1 MQKKVLSLLLA
12 AALLLSSIPAALA
25 QQVESAEKSWR
36 QSFSGLG
43 QNAVPDT
50 MLLGGVPANYAG
62 AETLPE
68 EQKNIAVT
76 KGENGLFGK
85 KSDDTAFSVTTAW
98 DGSTLPT
105 IAPDTA
111 AYSGVTLKND
121 AGSDDKTA
129 ILPGITAL
137 AADDVVHISFEY
149 ALNNY
154 ASARQVKLRT
164 RPTSKVVSDTSS
176 VFLSFAQGTGALK
189 VFGKDADGFV
199 MPLDQWVRFD
209 CIFKE
214 PKRTGGSFADVYA
227 NGRLIAQDIT
237 FDARSGKPMDVIDP
251 LTGIATLV
259 FTFPMGQV
267 DGVYPETKTF
277 VDNFSIDI
285 GKNLPQI
292 TDVNLTHSD
301 AQINGNINNEA
312 KTVQLPSSVTAAAFL
327 DGLNM
332 EVELVDANGIIQ
344 SGGEPVRS
352 GYIRVPHGDGDYFY
366 NLTVFEQSFY
376 LKEDFTGKTVTSA
389 EELAQNT
396 DLTAIGSGVSVTV
409 QTQTSL
415 GGRDNDDVSVA
426 VTADGFTGAEG
437 EEAALAWEPDAT
449 VSSDKI
455 TVEQAVLLK
464 PGAYAQ
470 LQAIFGGTTGG
481 GKSIAA
487 FTEDHKI
494 FVNGTDSGLTW
505 EENRFYRVAA
515 AIDRT
520 AGTWSVYVNGAAA
533 VENVPVGLDGIESL
547 AGLKNLVYPAEGST
561 AAAVFDD
568 FKIHSGEYVPGA
580 DRIVVA
586 ASTDDCILSGKTVYI
601 LSGTDREQLAGYLS
615 LDNCILDAVYTDATL
630 TQKVT
635 DTTLSDGNVLL
646 FTNPI
651 RTVYEGYTISVLQ
664 DVLGIESSSYAFD
677 NLART
682 VSAPVG
688 MPAGEFY
695 KEVTLYSGH
704 TGQIVDAQGTTVAAD
719 HKIQLGSDWKYRVSY
734 QNMAADYTLETAYV
748 NETFDALAG
757 QKLFT
762 SGERYQGL
770 RLDMSKIGGSAEN
783 AFLEGVKDGEENVA
797 RFYSNASKP
806 ASDAKITLRL
816 DNIAPAKSQSPF
828 ALTWDMK
835 ASDLLG
841 LNSIVFRYTHKDG
854 TPDKYYNFLNIQGG
868 NVEFAGS
875 NVGTYEADE
884 WVRVAIVVS
893 PGSSATRMYLNG
905 QKVWDRTVGF
915 FQKTCGHIDDI
926 IITHGVTD
934 GKRETQMDNIAF
946 YPVYNL
952 DAYDASAMDS
962 SASSTY
968 DIIGKDK
975 TITGYGPA
983 TVETFLGLFAFP
995 EGAAKQVVTADGTPL
1010 GAQDAVTEGMT
1021 LVVTSAD
1028 GQYSTRYPIGAR
1040 MRIETAL
1047 NIDGRQMGYLVE
1059 GPANATAQVY
1069 SALPQEM
1076 KLSLAYT
1083 NTADP
1088 AKNNEAADQKTVSGE
1103 ATFDTGVVA
1112 QVANVE
1118 GETLAMRLTDPATG
1132 KDLVASVTL
1141 TYTGQLDLGS
1151 EIMAAKNG
1159 ATSIVTLTMDD
1170 GVQGYVEKF
1179 NNLYKTYGLRG
1190 TSMVWADRLSS
1201 NQAFYQRIFDEG
1213 YIDLGSHSKTH
1224 TTLTNS
1230 VTDEVR
1236 HAELDGAQSEMRA
1249 MFPGQEVITYAPA
1262 DNKLDDRSAAIAKET
1277 YWAIRQ
1283 GKRGFNSLSPADSGI
1298 GGWYDLKIQGV
1309 YNPVNQAGEDCSLD
1323 DLLDIA
1329 AAEPM
1334 WMIEMFHGLDGG
1346 FGAVST
1352 AVATQHFAKMGKM
1365 QDEGKIWVASFPEAT
1380 KYIRERQNTVIEDVA
1395 TENDRT
1401 VTLTMAGL
1409 PEDIF
1414 CDPLTVKS
1422 EVPAG
1427 WTYAKV
1433 TQGGAVQAPEIV
1445 AENGRYYIYYNA
1457 IPNKGGIKIENVAEK
1472 PMISITGL
1480 KIISAGELT
1489 QNAGATSAVTF
1500 TAETTPAGNVDD
1512 TGIGWYVNGARQ
1524 ADFDGNLE
1532 FVFTPQ
1538 EVGTYTVY
1546 ALDSKTGIRSGEKTI
1561 TVREPGLQ
1569 FEDDFNGYGDAVT
1582 VPSQNWY
1589 SNAEVGLAAV
1599 SLDDKDKAAVFGY
1612 IESTKY
1618 PALHKTANA
1627 AVGTPLVYRAK
1638 VRLDNNGTNKQ
1649 AFYLEMRNSKTG
1661 NVAANR
1667 KTVFKISGDT
1677 ISSVTGE
1684 AKAKIPIGKWLS
1696 FSVCIVPGEEG
1707 ANSKIRVSLSSP
1719 DLTNLD
1725 GGEKG
1730 KDIVFEDEVSL
1741 DVIGIFTN
1749 GTCNML
1755 FNNDFSKAN
1764 DQAKTYLDDVR
1775 IYNPNPLRLTA
1786 PSDPV
1791 DPGSAVTIALSKDV
1805 YGLDAA
1811 KITVTKE
1818 GSQTPVTVKDAVY
1831 SLLTPGKLVLTFA
1844 EGALEKGATYTVTL
1858 AESVLDAAGAAS
1870 GGTVSFTTSEQDTPV
1885 RTDLSILDGVSCYVE
1900 GETVTLI
1907 SDTKKDITVY
1917 AAVFETIE
1925 GAAVLKEI
1933 AVYPV
1938 VCEAGVEQSIT
1949 VEKPQT
1955 PLGSTAELLIWED
1968 GTLKP
1973 ITKPILLQE

>member
-1 MQKKVLSLLLA
+1 MHKKVLSILLA
-12 AALLLSSIPAALA
+12 AALLLSNVPAALA
-25 QQVESAEKSWR
+25 QQVETAEKSWR
-36 QSFSGLG
+36 QTFTGLE

-50 MLLGGVPANYAG
+50 MLLSGVPANYAG
-62 AETLPE
+62 ADTLPE

-76 KGENGLFGK
+76 KGETGIFGK

-98 DGSTLPT
+98 NDSTLPT

-111 AYSGVTLKND
+111 AYGGVTLKND
-121 AGSDDKTA
+121 AGSDDKSA
-129 ILPGITAL
+129 ILSGITAL
-137 AADDVVHISFEY
+137 AEDDVVHISFEY
-149 ALNNY
+149 AVNHY

-164 RPTSKVVSDTSS
+164 RPTSKTVSDTTS

-189 VFGKDADGFV
+189 VFGKDAGGFA
-199 MPLDQWVRFD
+199 MPLNQWVRFD
-209 CIFKE
+209 CVFKE
-214 PKRTGGSFADVYA
+214 PKREGGSFVDVYA
-227 NGRLIAQDIT
+227 NGILIAQDFT
-237 FDARSGKPMDVIDP
+237 FDAKSGKPTNVVDP
-251 LTGIATLV
+251 LMGIATLV

-267 DGVYPETKTF
+267 DGVYPETKTY

-285 GKNLPQI
+285 IKDLPEI
-292 TDVNLTHSD
+292 AGVSLTHTD
-301 AQINGNINNEA
+301 AQINGNIDNLA
-312 KTVQLPSSVTAAAFL
+312 KTVQLPSSITAAAFL
-327 DGLNM
+327 DGLNTAA
-332 EVELVDANGIIQ
+332 ELVDESGVVQ
-344 SGGEPVRS
+344 SGNNPVQS
-352 GYIRVPHGDGDYFY
+352 GYIRVPDGAGNDYY
-366 NLTVFEQSFY
+366 YVLTVFEQSFY
-376 LKEDFTGKTVTSA
+376 LKEDFTGKSVSSV
-389 EELAQNT
+389 EELAQVT
-396 DLTAIGSGVSVTV
+396 DLTATSNGVSVEA
-409 QTQTSL
+409 QTQTAL
-415 GGRDNDDVSVA
+415 GGKGSGDVSLT
-426 VTADGFTGAEG
+426 VTASGFTGAEG
-437 EEAALAWEPDAT
+437 EEAALSWEPTGAVT
-449 VSSDKI
+449 SDKI
-455 TVEQAVLLK
+455 TVEQSALVK
-464 PGAYAQ
+464 PGALVD
-470 LQAIFGGTTGG
+470 LQAVFGGTGAG
-481 GKSIAA
+481 EKSIAM
-487 FTEDHKI
+487 FTEEHKI
-494 FVNGTDSGLTW
+494 LVNGTDSGLTW
-505 EENRFYRVAA
+505 EENRFYRVTA
-515 AIDRT
+515 AIDRA
-520 AGTWSVYVNGAAA
+520 AGAWSVYINGEAAA
-533 VENVPVGLDGIESL
+533 ENAPIGVDGIEGL
-547 AGLKNLVYPAEGST
+547 TGLKNLLYPAAGDT
-561 AAAVFDD
+561 ASAAFDD

-580 DRIVVA
+580 DRITVT
-586 ASTDDCILSGKTVYI
+586 ASTDDCILAGKTVYI
-601 LSGTDREQLAGYLS
+601 LPGTNQTQLVGYLS
-615 LDNCILDAVYTDATL
+615 LDNCALDAVYTDATL
-630 TQKVT
+630 SQKVT
-635 DTTLSDGNVLL
+635 DGTLSDGNVLM
-646 FTNPI
+646 FINPI
-651 RTVYEGYTISVLQ
+651 QTVLEGYTVSVLQ

-677 NLART
+677 NATRT
-682 VSAPVG
+682 ISAPVG
-688 MPAGEFY
+688 MPVGEFY
-695 KEVTLYSGH
+695 KKVTLYSGH
-704 TGQIVDAQGTTVAAD
+704 TGQIVDAQGSAVAED
-719 HKIQLGSDWKYRVSY
+719 SKIQLGTEHKYRVSY
-734 QNMAADYTLETAYV
+734 KGLSADYTLETAYV
-748 NETFDALAG
+748 NETFDALFG
-757 QKLFT
+757 QKISS
-762 SGERYQGL
+762 SGDRYRGM
-770 RLDMSKIGGSAEN
+770 RVDMSKIGGSEEN
-783 AFLEGVKDGEENVA
+783 AYMEGVKDGEENVA

-854 TPDKYYNFLNIQGG
+854 TPDKYYNFVNIQGG

-875 NVGTYEADE
+875 NVGTYEAGE
-884 WVRVAIVVS
+884 WVRLAIVVS
-893 PGSSATRMYLNG
+893 PGSSATRLYLNG
-905 QKVWDRTVGF
+905 QKVWDKTVGF
-915 FQKTCGHIDDI
+915 FQKTCGNIDDI

-934 GKRETQMDNIAF
+934 GKRETLMDNIAF
-946 YPVYNL
+946 YPIYNL

-962 SASSTY
+962 SASSAY

-983 TVETFLGLFAFP
+983 TVETFFGLFTFP

-1010 GAQDAVTEGMT
+1010 GAQETVTDGMT

-1028 GQYSTRYPIGAR
+1028 GQYSTRYPIGEP

-1059 GPANATAQVY
+1059 GPASATAQVY
-1069 SALPQEM
+1069 SALPQDM

-1083 NTADP
+1083 NTAD
-1088 AKNNEAADQKTVSGE
+1088 ASKNNEAFDQKTVSGA

-1112 QVANVE
+1112 QIANSE
-1118 GETLAMRLTDPATG
+1118 GETLTMRLTDPATG
-1132 KDLVASVTL
+1132 TDLIAPVTL
-1141 TYTGQLDLGS
+1141 AYTGQLDLGS

-1190 TSMVWADRLSS
+1190 TSMVWADRLAS
-1201 NQAFYQRIFDEG
+1201 NKAFYQRIFDEG

-1224 TTLTNS
+1224 TTLTAS

-1236 HAELDGAQSEMRA
+1236 HAELDGAQSEMRT

-1283 GKRGFNSLSPADSGI
+1283 GKRGFNSLSPADTGV

-1309 YNPVNQAGEDCSLD
+1309 YNPLNQAGEDCSLD

-1395 TENDRT
+1395 TEESRT
-1401 VTLTMAGL
+1401 VTLTMTGL

-1414 CDPLTVKS
+1414 CAPLTVKS

-1457 IPNKGGIKIENVAEK
+1457 IPNKGGVKIESVTEK
-1472 PMISITGL
+1472 PMISITEL
-1480 KIISAGELT
+1480 NIISTGELT
-1489 QNAGATSAVTF
+1489 QNAGATKAVTF

-1512 TGIGWYVNGARQ
+1512 TGIGWYVNGIRQ
-1524 ADFDGNLE
+1524 ADFDGKLE

-1546 ALDSKTGIRSGEKTI
+1546 ALDSKTGIQSGEKTI
-1561 TVREPGLQ
+1561 TVQEPGLQ
-1569 FEDDFNGYGDAVT
+1569 FADDFNGYGDAVT

-1599 SLDDKDKAAVFGY
+1599 SADGKDKAAVFTY
-1612 IESTKY
+1612 LEATKY
-1618 PALHKTANA
+1618 PALHKTASA

-1638 VRLDNNGTNKQ
+1638 VMLENNGANKQ

-1684 AKAKIPIGKWLS
+1684 AKAKIPMGKWLS
-1696 FSVCIVPGEEG
+1696 FSVCVVPGEEG
-1707 ANSKIRVSLSSP
+1707 ATSKIRVSLSSP

-1725 GGEKG
+1725 GGDKG
-1730 KDIVFEDEVSL
+1730 KEIVFEDEVSL

-1764 DQAKTYLDDVR
+1764 AQAKTYLDDVKV
-1775 IYNPNPLRLTA
+1775 YNPNPLRLTA
-1786 PSDPV
+1786 PSGLV
-1791 DPGSAVTIALSKDV
+1791 DTDSAVTIGLSKDV
-1805 YGLDAA
+1805 YNLD
-1811 KITVTKE
+1811 KTKVTVTKAQ
-1818 GSQTPVTVKDAVY
+1818 SQTPIAVKEAVY
-1831 SLLTPGKLVLTFA
+1831 SPLTPGKLVLTFDD
-1844 EGALEKGATYTVTL
+1844 ALEKNTTYTVTL
-1858 AESVLDAAGAAS
+1858 SDQVVDAAGAAS
-1870 GGTVSFTTSEQDTPV
+1870 GGTVNFTTSNQDAPE
-1885 RTDLSILDGVSCYVE
+1885 RIDISIMDGVSCFVE
-1900 GETVTLI
+1900 DEEVTIL
-1907 SDTKKDITVY
+1907 SDEKKNVTVY
-1917 AAVFETIE
+1917 AVVYEVTAE
-1925 GAAVLKEI
+1925 GSALKDIAA
-1933 AVYPV
+1933 YPLT
-1938 VCEAGVEQSIT
+1938 CEAGMEMGVAVT
-1949 VEKPQT
+1949 KPQV
-1955 PLGSTAELLIWED
+1955 PQGSIAELLIWED
-1968 GTLKP
+1968 ETLKP
-1973 ITKPILLQE
+1973 VTKPVPVQE